1 MLTPVMSLLRESYL
15 PLHIGPLFL
24 KGWSYRVMV
33 VLNLKPFRYRWHSL
47 FDILDYIEDKWSHR
61 VTKVIF
67 IALVNPSTATIHHQ
81 KYLRKNIS
89 IKSFSPIFA
98 HYETINWSYTEKN
111 KRGNVNN
118 PCSCN
123 IPKALKSGNLLKL
136 GKNWAKIRFR
146 QVIKKNDELQLLMDI
161 KTILFFYSKDNT

>member
-47 FDILDYIEDKWSHR
+47 FDILDHIEDKWSHR

-81 KYLRKNIS
+81 KYLRKIS
-89 IKSFSPIFA
+89 QSNLFPLFLRIMRPLTGATLKKIRGETSTTPVHVIFQ
-98 HYETINWSYTEKN
+98 
-111 KRGNVNN
+111 KRWKVVI
-118 PCSCN
+118 CW
-123 IPKALKSGNLLKL
+123 
-136 GKNWAKIRFR
+136 NWAKIGQKSGFD
-146 QVIKKNDELQLLMDI
+146 KW
-161 KTILFFYSKDNT
+161 